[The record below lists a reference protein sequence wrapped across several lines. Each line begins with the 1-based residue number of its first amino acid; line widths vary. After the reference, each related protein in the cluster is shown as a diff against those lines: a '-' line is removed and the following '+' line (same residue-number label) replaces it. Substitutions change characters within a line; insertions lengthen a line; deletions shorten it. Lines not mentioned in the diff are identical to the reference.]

1 MQYHKQAKPQ
11 QGDIIYVNY
20 TDYVAWLS
28 TYYTSMTNQA
38 RLRATNLW
46 EHEQVAGLQYVEHAS
61 QGKLKDFTRVYAYE
75 IKDLKK
81 FMMAA
86 LCYGIRHSTHH

>member
-1 MQYHKQAKPQ
+1 MQYHSTMKPQ

-20 TDYVAWLS
+20 MDYVEWLS
-28 TYYTSMTNQA
+28 AYYNSMSNQA
-38 RLRATNLW
+38 RLRATDLW

-61 QGKLKDFTRVYAYE
+61 QGNLRDFTRVYAYE

-81 FMMAA
+81 FMIAA
-86 LCYGIRHSTHH
+86 LCYGIRHHIHH